1 VSIAERS
8 IQVND
13 PRSSIPRLH
22 EAYDSIACCERP
34 EMVER
39 PSKNGVFKTLSRA
52 TIVAGKS
59 LPDIYDK
66 RITFGSYALVYMYW
80 HQKQYEE
87 E

>member
-1 VSIAERS
+1 MTHAVPYRGYTRLMTVSLV
-8 IQVND
+8 VNVLKWL
-13 PRSSIPRLH
+13 S
-22 EAYDSIACCERP
+22 
-34 EMVER
+34 VF